1 MEQRQSMYKLALMR
15 SRSLDAKRVVKAEH
29 GRARAEP
36 RGQAGRQAG
45 PQSFRREIK
54 VGGAP
59 NGRATFPELE
69 RP

>member
-36 RGQAGRQAG
+36 REQAGRQG
-45 PQSFRREIK
+45 PNPSDVKLRWAARQMAERRS
-54 VGGAP
+54 P
-59 NGRATFPELE
+59 N
-69 RP
+69 

>member
-29 GRARAEP
+29 GRARG
-36 RGQAGRQAG
+36 GQDLAGRQAG